1 MNITGIRPYEAVGFY
16 ANRIE
21 SADAAVKSVNIEP
34 GQYLNDGSQ
43 AGSFS
48 AESSPFLS
56 ERAVRQNETSYDF
69 ALRYDPAARYELKG
83 SESDLASL
91 DYVNEV
97 PKAHKDEV
105 LRQYQMFV
113 GSKSNEQV
121 QRDAQNSSRML
132 ENFAL

>member
-48 AESSPFLS
+48 AVVTTPVPLCGFSPHS
-56 ERAVRQNETSYDF
+56 EQ
-69 ALRYDPAARYELKG
+69 
-83 SESDLASL
+83 
-91 DYVNEV
+91 
-97 PKAHKDEV
+97 H
-105 LRQYQMFV
+105 QI
-113 GSKSNEQV
+113 
-121 QRDAQNSSRML
+121 
-132 ENFAL
+132 